1 MVGRVMVTN
10 ETTYDSVVLIK
21 DTGVIRGLSIDGKT
35 ELTTRCF
42 RKTDKSWI
50 DYRALTKICLS
61 ANINGPCNLMK
72 EYLNVSKMCSH
83 NMILRYLT

>member
-35 ELTTRCF
+35 ELT
-42 RKTDKSWI
+42 
-50 DYRALTKICLS
+50 
-61 ANINGPCNLMK
+61 NN
-72 EYLNVSKMCSH
+72 
-83 NMILRYLT
+83 